1 MKTCIIKNNVVPL
14 HHQTIRHKE
23 METVTINNRT
33 YTVTEEMPIQNA
45 HATVVCMVLLI
56 GKKGAAKIGVKYT
69 DGRIEI
75 SSSL

>member
-1 MKTCIIKNNVVPL
+1 
-14 HHQTIRHKE
+14 

-33 YTVTEEMPIQNA
+33 YTISERMKIENSE
-45 HATVVCMVLLI
+45 VCMVLLT
-56 GKKGAAKIGVKYT
+56 GKRGAAKIGIEYA